1 MKLRII
7 RLMSVNGVAVAN
19 LQPICVLRSFIYCLR
34 IWFNPRVMY
43 VRRIY
48 RKIDIVAFVL
58 IFLSALLFVS
68 LSSSCSH
75 NQDSAVILKE
85 AFTLAYEGRY
95 DEAQI
100 KALESE
106 ELLTDNASLKN
117 RESLT
122 RLYGLIFYQQNI
134 RDKAKNNLQQALN
147 YATEL
152 NDTSLIIINL
162 HNLGLCATTKEEA
175 ISNFSQAA
183 AFAEKAGFASQQ
195 SSALEKLA
203 QTYIFIGDFS
213 KAQQFLDNANE
224 LCNNNNILQAEIAT
238 TQCRLWL
245 AEGKYDAALQ
255 GYESLNQDSLNVYGR
270 LQRTNAIYD
279 ILVQQGDYKTALAY
293 KDSIFIYTD
302 SIRQL
307 DGSKRVEDIEK
318 SYHASIAEKNRKFQ
332 LLVWS
337 LVLTV
342 AVILVIL
349 FFALKTL
356 RLKKRQVE
364 LNDKISALNARIA
377 GLMPKSDENDKETE
391 PAEKDIASISR
402 LIEQKYELSLEVFK
416 SLPQYESLRKLNLIR
431 EMSNENK
438 TEIKSLYDAIVG
450 RFSGC
455 CSDTRQTFPGLTND
469 DCVFC
474 TMNFVGCS
482 KEVISAAMGSSEE
495 ALRRRK
501 SRIKQKLPESIFMFF
516 FQR

>member
-1 MKLRII
+1 MYISRNYHKEYFVTYM
-7 RLMSVNGVAVAN
+7 LM
-19 LQPICVLRSFIYCLR
+19 L
-34 IWFNPRVMY
+34 
-43 VRRIY
+43 
-48 RKIDIVAFVL
+48 
-58 IFLSALLFVS
+58 LSAIFFVS
-68 LSSSCSH
+68 LSSSCSYS
-75 NQDSAVILKE
+75 QAPSVILKD
-85 AFTLAYEGRY
+85 AFNLANEGRY

-100 KALESE
+100 KALEAE
-106 ELLTDNASLKN
+106 EQFTDKTSLED
-117 RESLT
+117 RESLA

-162 HNLGLCATTKEEA
+162 FNLGLCATTGEEA
-175 ISNFSQAA
+175 ISDFKQAA
-183 AFAEKAGFASQQ
+183 VLAEKTGSALQQ

-203 QTYIFIGDFS
+203 QTYISIGDFS

-245 AEGKYDAALQ
+245 AEGKYDAALK
-255 GYESLNQDSLNVYGR
+255 GYEFLNQDSLNVYGR

-279 ILVQQGDYKTALAY
+279 ILVQQGDYKTALVY
-293 KDSIFIYTD
+293 KDSIFLYTD
-302 SIRQL
+302 SIRKL

-332 LLVWS
+332 LLIWS
-337 LVLTV
+337 SVLTV

-349 FFALKTL
+349 FFVLKTL

-391 PAEKDIASISR
+391 PAEKDIDSISR

>member
-1 MKLRII
+1 MYISRNYHKEYFVTYM
-7 RLMSVNGVAVAN
+7 LM
-19 LQPICVLRSFIYCLR
+19 L
-34 IWFNPRVMY
+34 
-43 VRRIY
+43 
-48 RKIDIVAFVL
+48 
-58 IFLSALLFVS
+58 LSAIFFVS

-75 NQDSAVILKE
+75 SQAPSVILKD
-85 AFTLAYEGRY
+85 AFNLANEGRY

-100 KALESE
+100 KALEAE
-106 ELLTDNASLKN
+106 EQFTDKTSLED
-117 RESLT
+117 RESLA

-134 RDKAKNNLQQALN
+134 RDKAKNNLQQALK

-162 HNLGLCATTKEEA
+162 FNLGLCATTGDEA
-175 ISNFSQAA
+175 VSNFKQAA
-183 AFAEKAGFASQQ
+183 ALAEKTGSALQQ

-203 QTYIFIGDFS
+203 QTYISIGDFS

-224 LCNNNNILQAEIAT
+224 LCKNNNILQAEIAT

-245 AEGKYDAALQ
+245 AEKKYDAALQ
-255 GYESLNQDSLNVYGR
+255 GYESINQDSLNVYGR
-270 LQRTNAIYD
+270 LQRTDAIYD

-293 KDSIFIYTD
+293 KDSIFLYTD

-332 LLVWS
+332 LLIWS

-342 AVILVIL
+342 AVILIIL
-349 FFALKTL
+349 FFVLKTL

-516 FQR
+516 FLR

>member
-7 RLMSVNGVAVAN
+7 RLMSVNGVAVVN
-19 LQPICVLRSFIYCLR
+19 LQPICVLRIFIYCLR

-48 RKIDIVAFVL
+48 RNIDIVAFVL
-58 IFLSALLFVS
+58 MFLSALLFVS

-100 KALESE
+100 KALEAE
-106 ELLTDNASLKN
+106 ELLADNASLKN

-162 HNLGLCATTKEEA
+162 HNLGLCATTEEEA

-224 LCNNNNILQAEIAT
+224 LCNNNN
-238 TQCRLWL
+238 
-245 AEGKYDAALQ
+245 
-255 GYESLNQDSLNVYGR
+255 
-270 LQRTNAIYD
+270 
-279 ILVQQGDYKTALAY
+279 
-293 KDSIFIYTD
+293 
-302 SIRQL
+302 
-307 DGSKRVEDIEK
+307 
-318 SYHASIAEKNRKFQ
+318 
-332 LLVWS
+332 
-337 LVLTV
+337 
-342 AVILVIL
+342 
-349 FFALKTL
+349 
-356 RLKKRQVE
+356 
-364 LNDKISALNARIA
+364 
-377 GLMPKSDENDKETE
+377 
-391 PAEKDIASISR
+391 
-402 LIEQKYELSLEVFK
+402 
-416 SLPQYESLRKLNLIR
+416 
-431 EMSNENK
+431 
-438 TEIKSLYDAIVG
+438 
-450 RFSGC
+450 
-455 CSDTRQTFPGLTND
+455 
-469 DCVFC
+469 
-474 TMNFVGCS
+474 
-482 KEVISAAMGSSEE
+482 
-495 ALRRRK
+495 
-501 SRIKQKLPESIFMFF
+501 
-516 FQR
+516 